1 MSDTV
6 HKNALVQED
15 QSANTYRTRQI
26 HHAGYL
32 VAKGAEYLGSS
43 LDEQQR
49 VWFHFKN
56 SPAIP
61 NHIRNFM
68 LSELE
73 YISPKTLYDSL
84 AFINHELKRVRGGGV
99 K

>member
-1 MSDTV
+1 MKDTV
-6 HKNALVQED
+6 CAPVQED
-15 QSANTYRTRQI
+15 QNDNIYRTRQI

-43 LDEQQR
+43 SDEQQR

-68 LSELE
+68 LNAPE
-73 YISPKTLYDSL
+73 YVSPKTLYDSL
-84 AFINHELKRVRGGGV
+84 AFINHELKRVRGGAL
-99 K
+99 